1 MKPILQPPIYFTV
14 LLFKSIFINHL
25 IPIKILIYSPYTY
38 LGLLLILTGIILNLW
53 VSYLFKIRNTTIKPK
68 EIPTTL
74 ITSGPF
80 RISRHPVYLGLTMI
94 LLGISIFQGNLITL
108 MFPIFFIIAM
118 NAMFIPLEEK
128 NLKKAFG
135 KKYSTYKKKVRM
147 WI

>member
-1 MKPILQPPIYFTV
+1 MKPILQPPIYFIV
-14 LLFKSIFINHL
+14 LLFKSIFISHL

-38 LGLLLILTGIILNLW
+38 LGLLLIIPGIILNLW
-53 VSYLFKIRNTTIKPK
+53 VSYMFKIKNTTIKPK

-94 LLGISIFQGNLITL
+94 LFGISIFQGNLITL
-108 MFPIFFIIAM
+108 MFPLIFMIAM
-118 NAMFIPLEEK
+118 NSMFIPLEEK

>member
-1 MKPILQPPIYFTV
+1 MKPFLQPPIYFAVLAIKSMFLNQMIPIYKFIYLPYNYIGV
-14 LLFKSIFINHL
+14 LLIF
-25 IPIKILIYSPYTY
+25 S
-38 LGLLLILTGIILNLW
+38 GIILNLW
-53 VSYLFKIRNTTIKPK
+53 VSYLFKNKNTTIKPK

-94 LLGISIFQGNLITL
+94 LFGFSIFQGNLITL
-108 MFPIFFIIAM
+108 MFPLVFMAAM

-128 NLKKAFG
+128 NLEKAFG
-135 KKYSTYKKKVRM
+135 KKYSAYKKKVRM